1 MLNLALLKSHV
12 RVDFDDDD
20 ALLLTYLQAATATFE
35 QRTRRLLSRQ
45 TKTIQL
51 GDWGRLSPDPRVR
64 RFYGT
69 PIDSPYSRPGVP
81 LPFPPLESV
90 TSVTYYDGDGNQQTL
105 SSSNYAIDTT
115 RPVPILRFVDSLPDL
130 DPNRSDRI
138 IITYVCG
145 WATPPADVVRAV
157 LELAAGYY
165 LTRESVATIQ
175 FQPVPFGVEAIMHN
189 RAVPE
194 LQPAVDP

>member
-1 MLNLALLKSHV
+1 MLNLALLKSHL
-12 RVDFDDDD
+12 RVDFDNDD

-35 QRTRRLLSRQ
+35 QHTRRLLSQQ
-45 TKTIQL
+45 TRTIQL

-81 LPFPPLESV
+81 LPFPPLTSV
-90 TSVTYYDGDGNQQTL
+90 TSVTYYDDAGDLQTL
-105 SSSNYAIDTT
+105 PSANYAVDTT
-115 RPVPILRFVDSLPDL
+115 RPVPILRFVDALPDL

-145 WATPPADVVRAV
+145 WANPPADVVRAV
-157 LELAAGYY
+157 LELAGGYY
-165 LTRESVATIQ
+165 LTRESIATIT
-175 FQPVPFGVEAIMHN
+175 FSAVPFGVQAIMRN